1 MPVCEFDGSGNVAAE
16 NMFGAWGL
24 VSRSTPSAGTVWYA
38 FDERGNVAQRVGGNG
53 ALLSTD
59 LYDAFGNKRAGPA
72 DVFGFGG
79 QAGYYTDAETGLI
92 LCTNRH
98 YDSQSGRFLSRDPL
112 GYGGGIN
119 LYSYTANN
127 PVNWMDPDGTD
138 ALDNAIMAVSI
149 TAGGIEGGIQ
159 GGALGGGLGTLVEP
173 VGGTFAGG
181 AAGVYAGAGFGAAI
195 GAGVGG
201 LVIAVRHGIMNMAHG
216 TGGGGA
222 GVEENSSG
230 MPDDFSTKKTNNWSA
245 HFNSEGEAR
254 NLAREK
260 LGRDPIEF
268 EPNKFRSQDGKWQ
281 YRAKPNDLKNGH
293 IHLEELDPK
302 TGEVKQNVHCRWKP
316 GTGR

>member
-1 MPVCEFDGSGNVAAE
+1 
-16 NMFGAWGL
+16 MFGANGL
-24 VSRSTPSAGTVWYA
+24 VSRSTPSGTTWYA
-38 FDERGNVAQRVGGNG
+38 FDERGNVAQRTGSGGG
-53 ALLSTD
+53 VVSSD
-59 LYDAFGNKRAGPA
+59 LYDAFGNVTRTGGP

-79 QAGYYTDAETGLI
+79 QAGYYTDTETGLI
-92 LCTNRH
+92 LCTNRF
-98 YDSQSGRFLSRDPL
+98 YDPQQGRFLTRDPI

-119 LYSYTANN
+119 LYGYTANN
-127 PVNWMDPDGTD
+127 PVNGMDPDGTD

-149 TAGGIEGGIQ
+149 TAGGIDGGIQ

-173 VGGTFAGG
+173 GGGTLVGG